1 MIPKAG
7 GEYEYL
13 MVAFG
18 NLPGFL
24 FIWTFI
30 TIIIPASFALTAL
43 TFADYLLKPFYLDCD
58 APLNARILIAAA
70 ALCKNP
76 SLIIPHPIFNSISLL
91 STIIK

>member
-18 NLPGFL
+18 KLPGFL

-30 TIIIPASFALTAL
+30 IIILPATFALTAL
-43 TFADYLLKPFYLDCD
+43 TFADYALQPIYTNCY
-58 APLNARILIAAA
+58 PPTSARILLAATA
-70 ALCKNP
+70 MCI
-76 SLIIPHPIFNSISLL
+76 LINLNLKF
-91 STIIK
+91 

>member
-18 NLPGFL
+18 KLPGFL

-30 TIIIPASFALTAL
+30 VIILPATFALTAL
-43 TFADYLLKPFYLDCD
+43 TFADYALQPVYTDCY
-58 APLNARILIAAA
+58 PPTSARILLAAIAM
-70 ALCKNP
+70 CK
-76 SLIIPHPIFNSISLL
+76 LITSDFKNLFILF
-91 STIIK
+91 